1 YTTQI
6 EPHDWTAEYCHALV
20 RYNTVLI
27 DFARDV
33 WGYISLGYFKQRVAK
48 DEVGSSTMPHK
59 VNPIDFENAEGNLGM
74 ANALLSHFAEKLPI
88 SRWQRDL
95 TDSTV
100 QRNLGV
106 AAGYLLIAIQS
117 LRKGIGKLQVNEDAI
132 KADVSQA
139 WEVLAEA
146 VQTVMRRYGIPNP
159 YEQLKA
165 LTRGQAVTKEIL
177 LEFVQTLDIPDAEKE
192 RLLKLTPET
201 YIGLADE
208 QARDI

>member
-1 YTTQI
+1 
-6 EPHDWTAEYCHALV
+6 
-20 RYNTVLI
+20 
-27 DFARDV
+27 
-33 WGYISLGYFKQRVAK
+33 
-48 DEVGSSTMPHK
+48 MPHK
-59 VNPIDFENAEGNLGM
+59 VNPIDFENAEGNLGL

-106 AAGYLLIAIQS
+106 AAAYLVIALQS
-117 LRKGIGKLQVNEDAI
+117 LLKGVGKLQVNEDAI
-132 KADVSQA
+132 RADVSQA

-146 VQTVMRRYGIPNP
+146 VQTVMRRYGVPNP
-159 YEQLKA
+159 YEKLKA
-165 LTRGQAVTKEIL
+165 LTRGQAVTKDVL

-201 YIGLADE
+201 YTGLADE